1 MLSWLLPPM
10 ALHTHRGGLCR
21 GEREAGL
28 RGGGGG
34 GGGESGG
41 GGCGGGAA
49 APAACLP
56 PSVTEPLLLLGC
68 CLRPD
73 DPAERGLLLAP
84 AGEMMAECAGGQ
96 RLKPLSLLEAARCRY
111 ESLQISDDVFGE
123 SGQDSSDGNP
133 FYSTT
138 AESRSASDEDADGE
152 REAPDGGRSQRGR
165 TAGKR
170 GAKPAAEQQQQQVP
184 GGSEAACPASLEQ
197 QQEKE
202 KVEEEE
208 VEDEKRG
215 WSQSLRNT
223 ATPSFKDSCGP
234 TRKMPPT
241 ASAMDFFQLF
251 VPDNLLKNV
260 VMQTNMYAKKYQER
274 FGSDDTWVDVTLT
287 EIKAFLAYM
296 ISTSTHHCES
306 VLSIWSS
313 GFYSNKS
320 IALIM
325 TQPRFE
331 KILKYFHIV
340 AFRSSQTTHGLYKI
354 QPFLDSL
361 QHSFDSAFKPSQT
374 QVLHEPLIDED
385 PVFIATCTE
394 RELRKRKKRKFSLW
408 VRQCSSTGF
417 ICQIY
422 VHLKEGSGTEGL
434 DALKNKTQL
443 HSMVAKSLC
452 QNAAGKN
459 YIIFTGP
466 SITSLNLFEEFEK
479 QEIYCCGL
487 LSARKSDC
495 TGLPP
500 SMLNNPDAPQSR
512 GQYRIKMKGNMS
524 LICWYNKGYFRFLT
538 NAYSPIQ
545 QGVIIKR
552 KSGEIP
558 CPLAVEAFAAHL
570 SYICK
575 YDDKYSKYF
584 ISHKPNKTW
593 QQVFWFAISIAINNA
608 YILYKMSDAYHV
620 KKYSRVQFGE
630 RLVKELLG
638 LEDISPCH

>member
-1 MLSWLLPPM
+1 
-10 ALHTHRGGLCR
+10 
-21 GEREAGL
+21 
-28 RGGGGG
+28 
-34 GGGESGG
+34 
-41 GGCGGGAA
+41 
-49 APAACLP
+49 
-56 PSVTEPLLLLGC
+56 
-68 CLRPD
+68 
-73 DPAERGLLLAP
+73 
-84 AGEMMAECAGGQ
+84 
-96 RLKPLSLLEAARCRY
+96 
-111 ESLQISDDVFGE
+111 
-123 SGQDSSDGNP
+123 
-133 FYSTT
+133 
-138 AESRSASDEDADGE
+138 
-152 REAPDGGRSQRGR
+152 
-165 TAGKR
+165 
-170 GAKPAAEQQQQQVP
+170 
-184 GGSEAACPASLEQ
+184 
-197 QQEKE
+197 
-202 KVEEEE
+202 
-208 VEDEKRG
+208 
-215 WSQSLRNT
+215 
-223 ATPSFKDSCGP
+223 
-234 TRKMPPT
+234 MPPT

-251 VPDNLLKNV
+251 VPDNVLKNMV
-260 VMQTNMYAKKYQER
+260 VQTNMYAKKFQER
-274 FGSDDTWVDVTLT
+274 FGNDDAWIDVTLT

-306 VLSIWSS
+306 VLSIWSG

-325 TQPRFE
+325 SQPRFE

-417 ICQIY
+417 ICQIGVDGVGEACTQPRKQMQLQSSSIY
-422 VHLKEGSGTEGL
+422 VHLKEGGGTEGL

-452 QNAAGKN
+452 QNTAGKN
-459 YIIFTGP
+459 HIIFTGP

-500 SMLNNPDAPQSR
+500 SMLNNPDAPQAR
-512 GQYRIKMKGNMS
+512 GQYRIKMKRNMS

-538 NAYSPIQ
+538 NAYSPVQ

-575 YDDKYSKYF
+575 YDDKYSK
-584 ISHKPNKTW
+584 
-593 QQVFWFAISIAINNA
+593 
-608 YILYKMSDAYHV
+608 
-620 KKYSRVQFGE
+620 
-630 RLVKELLG
+630 
-638 LEDISPCH
+638 

>member
-1 MLSWLLPPM
+1 MWYLEMLSWLLPPV
-10 ALHTHRGGLCR
+10 ALHTHRGGLR
-21 GEREAGL
+21 GRQREAGL
-28 RGGGGG
+28 GGGGG
-34 GGGESGG
+34 GGGGSAPP
-41 GGCGGGAA
+41 CL
-49 APAACLP
+49 PAAV
-56 PSVTEPLLLLGC
+56 SEPLALLGC
-68 CLRPD
+68 CLRPGEAAE
-73 DPAERGLLLAP
+73 PGGGERGLLLLS
-84 AGEMMAECAGGQ
+84 AGMMAEGGGGGGGP
-96 RLKPLSLLEAARCRY
+96 RRKALSLLEAARSRY

-123 SGQDSSDGNP
+123 SGQDSSGNP
-133 FYSTT
+133 FYSTS
-138 AESRSASDEDADGE
+138 ADSRSASSEDEEQRPAAAAAEEPG
-152 REAPDGGRSQRGR
+152 PRS
-165 TAGKR
+165 R
-170 GAKPAAEQQQQQVP
+170 GAGRRGPRAGPAERQLQQQQQVP
-184 GGSEAACPASLEQ
+184 GGSSSAAAACLGPL
-197 QQEKE
+197 
-202 KVEEEE
+202 EEEE
-208 VEDEKRG
+208 EEEGG
-215 WSQSLRNT
+215 WIPTLRD
-223 ATPSFKDSCGP
+223 APPPDFKDSVGP
-234 TRKMPPT
+234 TRKMSPT

-251 VPDNLLKNV
+251 VPDNVLKNMV
-260 VMQTNMYAKKYQER
+260 VQTNMYAKKYQER
-274 FGSDDTWVDVTLT
+274 FGRDDAWMDVTLT
-287 EIKAFLAYM
+287 EMKAFLGYM
-296 ISTSTHHCES
+296 ISTSIHHCES

-325 TQPRFE
+325 TQLRFE

-340 AFRSSQTTHGLYKI
+340 AFRSSQATHGLYKI

-361 QHSFDSAFKPSQT
+361 QYGFDSAFRPSQT

-417 ICQIY
+417 ISQIY
-422 VHLKEGSGTEGL
+422 VHLKEGSGADGL
-434 DALKNKTQL
+434 DALKNKPQL
-443 HSMVAKSLC
+443 HRMVAKSLC
-452 QNAAGKN
+452 QNASGKN

-487 LSARKSDC
+487 LSSRKSDC

-524 LICWYNKGYFRFLT
+524 LICWYNKGHFRFLT
-538 NAYSPIQ
+538 NAYSPVQ

-593 QQVFWFAISIAINNA
+593 QQVFWFTISIAINNA

-620 KKYSRVQFGE
+620 KSCSFRF
-630 RLVKELLG
+630 
-638 LEDISPCH
+638 C